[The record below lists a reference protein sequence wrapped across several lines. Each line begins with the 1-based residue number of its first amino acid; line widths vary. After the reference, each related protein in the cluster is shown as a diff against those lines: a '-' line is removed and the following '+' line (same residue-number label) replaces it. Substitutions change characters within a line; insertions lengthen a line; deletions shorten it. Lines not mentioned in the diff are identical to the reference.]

1 MLLHSRTKMRLVF
14 NQQYSHRPARRHEG
28 KLQEEADANLN
39 VMQIGFR
46 SASEKPANDADQR
59 FWSGAGNE

>member
-1 MLLHSRTKMRLVF
+1 MGA
-14 NQQYSHRPARRHEG
+14 ARCHEG

-46 SASEKPANDADQR
+46 SASEKPANDADQQY
-59 FWSGAGNE
+59 FVGAGT